1 MSFSGLGGTGGAG
14 RLVEEAEGMERVRGA
29 SMRSGIG
36 CLGIAA
42 CCGGGCCGYW
52 LHWGSCAWPE

>member
-29 SMRSGIG
+29 SMRSGIDCFG
-36 CLGIAA
+36 GAA
-42 CCGGGCCGYW
+42 CCGGGCCGY
-52 LHWGSCAWPE
+52 